1 VGTTVIIKYGKVKYA
16 WVTVVPMVFMF
27 VTTLSAAY
35 QLFFMFRAKAAAAK
49 IAADQFNFGLDAA
62 LVALMAVLAVIS
74 LSDMLYKWYGYL
86 RGTREMKNTEI
97 IEYIGGEV
105 KAVS

>member
-1 VGTTVIIKYGKVKYA
+1 
-16 WVTVVPMVFMF
+16 MVFMF
-27 VTTLSAAY
+27 VTTLTAAY
-35 QLFFMFRAKAAAAK
+35 QLFFMFRAKAAAA
-49 IAADQFNFGLDAA
+49 AAHVDKFNFNLDAT
-62 LVALMAVLAVIS
+62 LVAVMAVLAVIS